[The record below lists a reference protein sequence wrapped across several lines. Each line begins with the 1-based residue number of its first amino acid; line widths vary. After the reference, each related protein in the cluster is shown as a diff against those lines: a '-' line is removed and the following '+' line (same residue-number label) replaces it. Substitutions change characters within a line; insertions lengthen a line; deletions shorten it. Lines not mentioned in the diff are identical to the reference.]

1 MKRFLLALMLLSI
14 TILAIAQQK
23 EKGDLQIGIQGG
35 ASLPISTYKSIGET
49 KIGYYSGFFVDKYF
63 SGNKFGLGVDVR
75 YIYNRINL
83 QDTFHF
89 ENGYLSTD
97 YIHKSRF
104 QDYLFTFGPSYK
116 YAVDRFHVE
125 AYIRGG
131 LMMQYFP
138 EYIRS
143 VTYEE
148 RDPAGGSL
156 IHTQDIMSTVNDA
169 SNRANSWAGIG
180 GLRFNYIL
188 NKHFALFGHV
198 DYVQTFGEKFGSKS
212 SRFAIERVEETNPIG
227 ETTNVKS
234 VWDHYGD
241 VRETK
246 QTPHKTIQAGIGV
259 KYIFGSKKSPTV
271 KEDNRPKYD
280 DEVKKIALK
289 DLQIVVKDKQTNL
302 ALSGVTVSIEG
313 ADINDKSVTDASGQA
328 SKISSIKPGQYQIV
342 GEKNGIKTPILTLT
356 EADFQTSSTVIFKE
370 IYHDDPR
377 FTLIGE
383 TFDCATAQNLAGI
396 NTVLTHTGSK
406 VNANQ
411 TSDAEGKFI
420 YQLDAQSDFTVVA
433 NQQGKYSQTEIV
445 STKGLDRSQTLYVT
459 LKLGVCELVENGE
472 WVLKNIHYDFDRSDI
487 RPDAA
492 IILDNVVAVMK
503 QNPTL
508 RIELSSHT
516 DSRGNDNYNLKLSQR
531 RADSAV
537 DYLVAN
543 GIAKSRLIARG
554 YGETKLLNHCGNGV
568 NCSEQQ
574 HQENRRTEIKVLEF

>member
-14 TILAIAQQK
+14 TILAIAEQK

-35 ASLPISTYKSIGET
+35 ASLPSSTYKSIGET
-49 KIGYYSGFFVDKYF
+49 KIGYYSGFLVDKYLT
-63 SGNKFGLGVDVR
+63 GTKLGLGVDVR
-75 YIYNRINL
+75 YIYNHINL
-83 QDTFHF
+83 QDTLHF

-97 YIHKSRF
+97 YSHKSRF

-148 RDPAGGSL
+148 RDPTGGSL
-156 IHTQDIMSTVNDA
+156 IHSQDIMSTVNDA

-180 GLRFNYIL
+180 GLRFNYML
-188 NKHFALFGHV
+188 NKHFSLFGHV
-198 DYVQTFGEKFGSKS
+198 DYVQTFGEKFGSKA
-212 SRFAIERVEETNPIG
+212 SRFAIERVEETNPIA
-227 ETTNVKS
+227 ETTHVKT

-246 QTPHKTIQAGIGV
+246 QTPHKTMQAGIGL
-259 KYIFGSKKSPTV
+259 KYIFGRKESPTV
-271 KEDNRPKYD
+271 KEDNSPKYD
-280 DEVKKIALK
+280 EEVKKIALK

-313 ADINDKSVTDASGQA
+313 TDIHDRSVTDASGQA
-328 SKISSIKPGQYQIV
+328 SKVFSIKPGQYQIV

-356 EADFQTSSTVIFKE
+356 ETDFQTSSSVIFKE

-406 VNANQ
+406 VNASQ

-420 YQLDAQSDFTVVA
+420 YQLDGQSDFTVVA
-433 NQQGKYSQTEIV
+433 NQQGRYSQTEIV
-445 STKGLDRSQTLYVT
+445 STKGLDR
-459 LKLGVCELVENGE
+459 
-472 WVLKNIHYDFDRSDI
+472 
-487 RPDAA
+487 
-492 IILDNVVAVMK
+492 
-503 QNPTL
+503 
-508 RIELSSHT
+508 
-516 DSRGNDNYNLKLSQR
+516 
-531 RADSAV
+531 
-537 DYLVAN
+537 
-543 GIAKSRLIARG
+543 
-554 YGETKLLNHCGNGV
+554 
-568 NCSEQQ
+568 
-574 HQENRRTEIKVLEF
+574 